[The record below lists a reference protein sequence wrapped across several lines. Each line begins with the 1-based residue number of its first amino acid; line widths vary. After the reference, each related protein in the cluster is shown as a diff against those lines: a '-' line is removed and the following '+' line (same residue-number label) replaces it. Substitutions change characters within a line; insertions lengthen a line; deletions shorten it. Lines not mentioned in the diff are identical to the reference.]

1 MENAAEIANIK
12 NFIDELPL
20 RYNTKIGA
28 EGHGLSMGQKQR
40 ILIARAV
47 YKDPYYVLL
56 DEATNSLDTN
66 NEQSIIEKLNKY
78 LKGKTSIIIAHR
90 LSTVRDADNILVM
103 EHGEIVESGKHDE
116 LLRQKGVYYRLVK
129 NQLNV

>member
-1 MENAAEIANIK
+1 
-12 NFIDELPL
+12 
-20 RYNTKIGA
+20 
-28 EGHGLSMGQKQR
+28 MGQKQR